1 MAVVWRMDNRR
12 AHGVGAGTVLP
23 SRHDGRLE
31 RDLDAGLACQCVG
44 QGLGNVAWCT
54 NTTKPTTKK
63 KNEEE
68 VRQILLVGIAIDKER
83 DSKAHPGTEACW
95 RPTG

>member
-1 MAVVWRMDNRR
+1 VAVVWRMDNRR
-12 AHGVGAGTVLP
+12 AGAGTVFP

-54 NTTKPTTKK
+54 NTTKPTTRMRRMK
-63 KNEEE
+63 KNEDMPDT
-68 VRQILLVGIAIDKER
+68 VSGHR
-83 DSKAHPGTEACW
+83 D
-95 RPTG
+95 